1 MLNLEFS
8 LSYWLTQRITVPPT
22 GYAYHTFNTNA
33 EDIMIALVRSNAVDP
48 IEAKRKIPNLTI
60 EPSKNRGEKIK
71 FQTRYKNLLDELTK
85 ISKATGLGFTVDLDY
100 KNKKFVFKILE
111 GRDLSYSQKVNPP
124 AIFSV
129 EYDNVIKQNYT
140 DSNIGYKNVGYVA
153 GQGEGEDRVIEIV
166 ENQLSGL
173 ERREIFIDARDIEDN
188 LSLIERGKLKLAET
202 PQIVNFEC
210 EVNSFDYR
218 KTWNLGDLVTVINKE
233 FSIRLDN
240 RVTEVKEIY
249 EDTFKVEPTFGVSIP
264 LVTEKIKQATDTPLQ
279 EGIKGIQ
286 GETGERGPQ
295 GYSIRYNWNGTKLG
309 IKIEDE
315 VNYEYTDLRGP
326 QGPQGIKGE
335 KGDTGAQGIQGPKGD
350 KGEQGLKGPQGIP
363 GPQGPRGVQGPAG
376 NGQSYVV
383 FHQYFIATEGQKIF
397 SWNDGYVYPIGINA
411 IKVYLNG
418 VRLTNRIFDE
428 TNGNSITFK
437 VGLAQGDKVF
447 IEAMQAVIDLQG
459 PKGEKGDTGLQGP
472 RGLTGPQGPKGDTGL
487 TGPQGPTGPKG
498 ATGATGAT
506 GPKGNPGTNGF
517 TWRPSIDSSGNLT
530 WVNSGSTAIP
540 TTVNIKG
547 PKGDIGQTGPKGET
561 GATGPKG
568 NTGAIGP
575 QGPPGKDGTQIIT
588 SATQPSG
595 KVPGRVWIQTY

>member
-1 MLNLEFS
+1 MDRANIRIFDKNINFIGEVDSFTSFFYIRKWETYGEFEIHLSVNNIKLMEKGNIIMINNDGNRSGIIEHIEISEEDIKDVTIKGFS

-279 EGIKGIQ
+279 EGIKGTQ

-309 IKIEDE
+309 IKREDE

-326 QGPQGIKGE
+326 QGLQGIKGE
-335 KGDTGAQGIQGPKGD
+335 KGDTGAT
-350 KGEQGLKGPQGIP
+350 GPQGIP

-376 NGQSYVV
+376 
-383 FHQYFIATEGQKIF
+383 ATG
-397 SWNDGYVYPIGINA
+397 
-411 IKVYLNG
+411 
-418 VRLTNRIFDE
+418 
-428 TNGNSITFK
+428 
-437 VGLAQGDKVF
+437 AQG
-447 IEAMQAVIDLQG
+447 
-459 PKGEKGDTGLQGP
+459 PKGDTGLQGP
-472 RGLTGPQGPKGDTGL
+472 KGDKGLTGPQGVQGPKGETGA
-487 TGPQGPTGPKG
+487 QGIQGPKG
-498 ATGATGAT
+498 ANGS
-506 GPKGNPGTNGF
+506 NGF
-517 TWRPSIDSSGNLT
+517 TWRPSVDSSGNLT
-530 WVNSGSTAIP
+530 WSNNGSTGIP
-540 TTVNIKG
+540 ASVNIKG
-547 PKGDIGQTGPKGET
+547 LKGDT

-568 NTGAIGP
+568 NTGATGP